1 MRLPKLPTAII
12 VTMGLAGRR
21 SAPPGEP
28 PVSGNRLINRQCGQG
43 GGLGAQDPRAE
54 PDAGNNGEFA
64 ESVKLR
70 FGKAAFRTDKYRR
83 RYRRRGRARETG
95 ERSSDRLAG
104 AGLVAQ
110 DKA

>member
-12 VTMGLAGRR
+12 VTMGLAGGRP
-21 SAPPGEP
+21 APPGEP
-28 PVSGNRLINRQCGQG
+28 PVPSNRLINRQCGQG

-83 RYRRRGRARETG
+83 WRRARETG
-95 ERSSDRLAG
+95 ERNGDRVAG

-110 DKA
+110 YE